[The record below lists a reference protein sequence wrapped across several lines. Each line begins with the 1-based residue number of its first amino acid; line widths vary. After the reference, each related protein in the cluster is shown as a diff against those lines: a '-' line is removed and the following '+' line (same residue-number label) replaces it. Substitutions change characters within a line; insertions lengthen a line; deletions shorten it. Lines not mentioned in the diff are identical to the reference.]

1 MMKTEMGRNPATTD
15 ACQKKTRISDPV
27 VNTHK
32 KASAAA
38 SKGVNPR
45 STSVAPQSSLVRES
59 QPEKRKSFKR
69 ACCSESSE
77 DEDELVEPQTAQCG
91 GGIQP
96 TEARVNSTPNGNG
109 NGIESVERRVDAP
122 TPLSDPD
129 VLDCPICFEPLNP
142 PVYQIARMGI
152 YHANHAA
159 SIRRTNAQF
168 VPGEL
173 GTTVAG
179 PSKRFLTRPES
190 IVPTCSMAARSLYIT
205 YVVCIAPVSS
215 ERSYSYEVIATK
227 DTSYVK
233 LRSVAEMTPRW
244 TGQCQCPEN
253 EYLLVPN
260 AFMPSGGQLKL
271 TVKIRTVG

>member
-1 MMKTEMGRNPATTD
+1 MAKPSVGGDDEDGDGKKPSNNRRLP
-15 ACQKKTRISDPV
+15 KKTRISDPV
-27 VNTHK
+27 VNTPK

-38 SKGVNPR
+38 SNGVNPR
-45 STSVAPQSSLVRES
+45 STYVAPQSSLVRES

-122 TPLSDPD
+122 TPLSVTLTDPD
-129 VLDCPICFEPLNP
+129 GLDCPICFEPLNP
-142 PVYQIARMGI
+142 PVYQINDARMGI

-205 YVVCIAPVSS
+205 
-215 ERSYSYEVIATK
+215 
-227 DTSYVK
+227 
-233 LRSVAEMTPRW
+233 
-244 TGQCQCPEN
+244 
-253 EYLLVPN
+253 
-260 AFMPSGGQLKL
+260 
-271 TVKIRTVG
+271 